1 MKQPSLE
8 NTPRSTFPLSLAGI
22 DTKVRRQVRRSI
34 QSYLMKE
41 YAKQFSST
49 LLTEVSLREIL
60 SFFPLLL
67 KRHFIYEWN
76 CLWFVSCHFYS
87 TGDIGTKQF
96 LLFSQKITYK
106 KNERKKWFENSLER
120 LHGINPTLWYSFSG
134 ISACTLTSGSVAVSL
149 VYSRE
154 RK

>member
-67 KRHFIYEWN
+67 KRHFIYE
-76 CLWFVSCHFYS
+76 
-87 TGDIGTKQF
+87 
-96 LLFSQKITYK
+96 
-106 KNERKKWFENSLER
+106 
-120 LHGINPTLWYSFSG
+120 
-134 ISACTLTSGSVAVSL
+134 
-149 VYSRE
+149 
-154 RK
+154 